1 MSNPHLVSI
10 YYNGEYKMAECCH
23 YYQGLEE
30 GAGVNILR
38 FLNHEMDRSKFL
50 KRVAKLQ
57 FFTEKQEKAFYK
69 SSKTPPYHLSRGITA
84 VEILKFVQDQER
96 YKRLKLLNRIDVS
109 KKYYCEWGYIIDFD
123 KDTYEIYAGYNNS
136 PLSNEERFY
145 HDGFLETINHPNGI
159 IKIYPIKHIQSF
171 SLSKLPDEEEFIE
184 IMSMID
190 INDLC
195 GRSCNE

>member
-1 MSNPHLVSI
+1 MSHPHLVSI
-10 YYNGEYKMAECCH
+10 YYNGEYKMASCCH
-23 YYQGLEE
+23 YYQELEE
-30 GAGVNILR
+30 AGVNILR

-84 VEILKFVQDQER
+84 VEILKVVQDQEI
-96 YKRLKLLNRIDVS
+96 YKRLKLLNQIDVS

-123 KDTYEIYAGYNNS
+123 KDTYEIYAGYNHS
-136 PLSNEERFY
+136 PLSSDERFY
-145 HDGFLETINHPNGI
+145 HDGFVETFDYSDSI
-159 IKIYPIKHIQSF
+159 IKIYPIRHIQSF
-171 SLSKLPDEEEFIE
+171 SLSKLPTEEEFLK

-190 INDLC
+190 IKTLC
-195 GRSCNE
+195 GRDDE